1 MKFVDSVKIHV
12 RSGKGG
18 AGCTSFRREKF
29 VEFGGPDGGD
39 GGEGGSIRFVG
50 DHARSTLLDLSFQQH
65 QHAENGQPGGGRNK
79 HGRNGKDCLVRVP
92 LGTVV
97 CDEEN
102 GDVLLEI
109 LEAEDEEGRMLG
121 KSAAGSGHE
130 AQKVVSH
137 FLIFPETE
145 RDRVEL
151 RVSRCVEG
159 TEELIVLVAQHL
171 RLLLDF

>member
-109 LEAEDEEGRMLG
+109 LE
-121 KSAAGSGHE
+121 
-130 AQKVVSH
+130 
-137 FLIFPETE
+137 E
-145 RDRVEL
+145 RDYLFLKGGRGGRGNARFKTSTNRVPEHHQPGEPSQEL
-151 RVSRCVEG
+151 WIRL
-159 TEELIVLVAQHL
+159 EL
-171 RLLLDF
+171 